1 MLRMLHCNTRA
12 FLKSKFR
19 NLPEAHS
26 LSHSLADIFF
36 LKRKVIF
43 VSLSS
48 VLIKDYTN
56 KITLIGNVT
65 GIASAGLV
73 LNSKPGNVSEVK
85 C

>member
-1 MLRMLHCNTRA
+1 M
-12 FLKSKFR
+12 
-19 NLPEAHS
+19 
-26 LSHSLADIFF
+26 
-36 LKRKVIF
+36 IF

-73 LNSKPGNVSEVK
+73 LNSKLGNVSEVK